1 MSIGGGCATCDTS
14 MTGEL
19 SMRAA
24 GGGGGGA
31 GDGGRE
37 IGAAAMGRKWV

>member
-24 GGGGGGA
+24 GGA